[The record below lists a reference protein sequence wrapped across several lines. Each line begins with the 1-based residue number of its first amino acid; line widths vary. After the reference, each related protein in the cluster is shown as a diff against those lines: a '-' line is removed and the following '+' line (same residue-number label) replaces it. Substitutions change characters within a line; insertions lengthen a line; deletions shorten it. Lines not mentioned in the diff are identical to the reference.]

1 MNMKQMALA
10 ACVIAAG
17 SLATSC
23 GSGQK
28 EHDNPFLQPN
38 YGTVYDIP
46 PFDKISYDDYMP
58 AIKQGIA
65 ERKAEIDAIVN
76 NPAEPD
82 FDNTILAMEKSGR
95 TLSKVMLVFSALNET
110 DNCPEFDAIDAEAT
124 PLTSRASDEI
134 MMNPGLFAR
143 VKSVYDRR
151 DSLGLAPDQRKAVE
165 DTYNRFVRSGALLSD
180 ADKEAL
186 MEVNG
191 RLADLYMQFGRNLLA
206 ATNEFEIVVDDE
218 KRLAGLPESSI
229 AQAADAAKERG
240 KEGKWV
246 FTLHA
251 PSRLPLLQY
260 ADDRDLRQQM
270 YEGYINLAS
279 SGQYDNGPVIDKIVH
294 ARAEKAKLLGYPDYA
309 HYMTANV
316 MAKTPENAEN
326 LLMQIWTPAIK
337 RVDREVAEMQALA
350 DREGAGITIA
360 PHDYY
365 YYAEKVRRDKY
376 ALDEDEVRA
385 YFSVDNVRKGIFT
398 MAKKLYGI
406 SFVELPDAPRY
417 HPEVKVYDVRDA
429 ENNHLAVFMTDYFPR
444 PSKRQGAWMSEMQI
458 SFIDDNGPVQRPIVY
473 NVGNFTRPAGDT
485 PALLTLDEV
494 ETMFHEFGHGLH
506 GMLSKARLRSQSG
519 TNVDRDMVE
528 LPSQIHEHWALEPEL
543 LKDYAFH
550 YKTGEVI
557 PDDLV
562 AKLQAA
568 STHNQGFVT
577 TELAGA
583 ALLDL
588 KWGQLNPAAD
598 ETVNAVDF
606 EARVAEELNMPSQVQ
621 FRYRSPYFR
630 HIFGSDGYASGYYT
644 YLYAE
649 VLDTDGFELFA
660 EKGIFDPETAASFKR
675 NILEAG
681 GSVDPMEAYVTFRG
695 HQPSV
700 DALLRNR
707 GLIDTDMS
715 INHKGGK

>member
-365 YYAEKVRRDKY
+365 
-376 ALDEDEVRA
+376 
-385 YFSVDNVRKGIFT
+385 
-398 MAKKLYGI
+398 
-406 SFVELPDAPRY
+406 
-417 HPEVKVYDVRDA
+417 
-429 ENNHLAVFMTDYFPR
+429 
-444 PSKRQGAWMSEMQI
+444 
-458 SFIDDNGPVQRPIVY
+458 
-473 NVGNFTRPAGDT
+473 
-485 PALLTLDEV
+485 
-494 ETMFHEFGHGLH
+494 
-506 GMLSKARLRSQSG
+506 
-519 TNVDRDMVE
+519 
-528 LPSQIHEHWALEPEL
+528 
-543 LKDYAFH
+543 
-550 YKTGEVI
+550 
-557 PDDLV
+557 
-562 AKLQAA
+562 
-568 STHNQGFVT
+568 
-577 TELAGA
+577 
-583 ALLDL
+583 
-588 KWGQLNPAAD
+588 
-598 ETVNAVDF
+598 
-606 EARVAEELNMPSQVQ
+606 
-621 FRYRSPYFR
+621 
-630 HIFGSDGYASGYYT
+630 
-644 YLYAE
+644 
-649 VLDTDGFELFA
+649 
-660 EKGIFDPETAASFKR
+660 
-675 NILEAG
+675 
-681 GSVDPMEAYVTFRG
+681 
-695 HQPSV
+695 
-700 DALLRNR
+700 
-707 GLIDTDMS
+707 
-715 INHKGGK
+715 